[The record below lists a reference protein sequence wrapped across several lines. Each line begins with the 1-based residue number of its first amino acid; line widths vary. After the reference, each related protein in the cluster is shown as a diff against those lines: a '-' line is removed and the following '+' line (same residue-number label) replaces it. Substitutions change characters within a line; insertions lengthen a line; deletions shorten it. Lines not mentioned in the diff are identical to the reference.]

1 MSQVPAEPRLVITG
15 SSGAIG
21 TILVRGLCEEYRIV
35 GLDPR
40 SPQLHHAN
48 FTWQRGSV
56 SNAELLQRVL
66 PGSRA
71 VIHLATGAPDGWTG
85 LRDTDIV
92 GTKLLFDT
100 ASSSGVQRVIF
111 ASTNHVVGRFELDR
125 LADVASTEPA
135 RPLLTGPVRPDS
147 AYGAAKAFGEAYAR
161 FAAETLPLS
170 VSCLRI
176 GTVRLHD
183 DPERFVASP
192 EFSYIPGGEE
202 GARQRLRATWLRH
215 PDLLAIMREEL
226 HAPDKFRLRFAVS
239 DNPGRFWPLEV
250 YRWNPALP
258 PEGLTGTR
266 HVQPPPV

>member
-1 MSQVPAEPRLVITG
+1 MSQVPAEHRLLITG

-21 TILVRGLCEEYRIV
+21 TILVRGLSEEYGIV
-35 GLDPR
+35 GLDRRP
-40 SPQLHHAN
+40 PQLHHAN
-48 FTWQRGSV
+48 FTWQEGSI
-56 SNAELLQRVL
+56 SDAELLQRVL

-71 VIHLATGAPDGWTG
+71 VIHLATGSPDGWTG
-85 LRDTDIV
+85 LCDTDIV
-92 GTKLLFDT
+92 GTKLLFDI
-100 ASSSGVQRVIF
+100 ASQCGVQRVIF

-125 LADVASTEPA
+125 LAGVPSTEPA
-135 RPLLTGPVRPDS
+135 RSLLTGPVRPDS

-192 EFSYIPGGEE
+192 EFSHIPGGEE
-202 GARQRLRATWLRH
+202 GVRQRLRATWLRH
-215 PDLLAIMREEL
+215 PDLLAIVREEL
-226 HAPDKFRLRFAVS
+226 HASDKFRLRFAVS

-250 YRWNPALP
+250 YRWDPALLP
-258 PEGLTGTR
+258 GRPTGTR
-266 HVQPPPV
+266 HVQPPPL